1 MCSHDISGFE
11 FSENCSLEVM
21 TQLSLFQMM
30 FCLDSEVDS
39 KMSNGVCAKSEVSI
53 LDLYLGCEAMSTG
66 LCLGA
71 RLGSVNLVTVQNEAA
86 EDFLKMLKEW
96 RKYCFC
102 LKLVETDNLD
112 ADVEKSMLEFFRKED
127 DEEEED
133 VKGNV
138 KDDSE
143 MFEVDYVGVCF
154 GDSKKNEKKGI
165 YLKIYWKGYK
175 PEEDTWEP
183 MNELESATIL
193 IYACSIICCMFCIIY
208 VKGYRRLNY

>member
-1 MCSHDISGFE
+1 
-11 FSENCSLEVM
+11 
-21 TQLSLFQMM
+21 
-30 FCLDSEVDS
+30 
-39 KMSNGVCAKSEVSI
+39 MSNGVCAKSEVSL
-53 LDLYLGCEAMSTG
+53 LDLYLGCEAMSIG

-71 RLGSVNLVTVQNEAA
+71 HLGSVNLVTVRNEAA

-96 RKYCFC
+96 RKYCFY
-102 LKLVETDNLD
+102 LKLVEIDNLD

-154 GDSKKNEKKGI
+154 GDSKKNGKGI
-165 YLKIYWKGYK
+165 YLK
-175 PEEDTWEP
+175 
-183 MNELESATIL
+183 
-193 IYACSIICCMFCIIY
+193 
-208 VKGYRRLNY
+208 V